1 MAQAKLADTAG
12 RPLPAWS
19 GCIRLADTQVFVL
32 AADPDSL
39 DSRYFGPV
47 DRAHVLGTALP
58 VCIDANAPRPLAA
71 AIGRAD
77 A

>member
-19 GCIRLADTQVFVL
+19 GCIRLPDTQVFVL
-32 AADPDSL
+32 AADPDSF

-47 DRAHVLGTALP
+47 DRANVLGTALP
-58 VCIDANAPRPLAA
+58 VWVRMNTPSAVAGASAPPP
-71 AIGRAD
+71 
-77 A
+77 